1 MRILRSIAFAGYLI
15 GILFK
20 ILHWPGASILLVSS
34 GALAIIMLGT
44 LLVRKPGPITV
55 ELHLP
60 ALLVGS
66 LILVLAGGL
75 FKTMHWTGAIIMLLL
90 GLTACAS
97 WFVITGSR
105 QVRTA

>member
-20 ILHWPGASILLVSS
+20 ILHWPGASMLLLSS

-44 LLVRKPGPITV
+44 LLVRKPGPMTV
-55 ELHLP
+55 QLHLP
-60 ALLVGS
+60 AVLFGS
-66 LILVLAGGL
+66 LIVVLAGGL
-75 FKTMHWTGAIIMLLL
+75 FKTMHWPGANILLLL

-105 QVRTA
+105 QMRTT